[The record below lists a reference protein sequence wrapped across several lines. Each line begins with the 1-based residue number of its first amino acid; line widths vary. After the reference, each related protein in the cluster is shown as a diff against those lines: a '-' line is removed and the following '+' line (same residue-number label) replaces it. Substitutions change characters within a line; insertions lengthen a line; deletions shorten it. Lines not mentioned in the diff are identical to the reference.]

1 MKALDTNVIVRLL
14 VRDDER
20 QAQRARRLLVHAEES
35 DQTLLVTDVVVLEL
49 LWVLQSAYSLPRA
62 EALDALELLADLPV
76 ITLQSHDV
84 VRQLVQSGRSG
95 RFGRADLADL
105 FIGLAGRQSGCESTL
120 TFDRKLSRTEL
131 FSCVP

>member
-20 QAQRARRLLVHAEES
+20 QAQRARKLLVRAEES
-35 DQTLLVTDVVVLEL
+35 EETLLVTDVVVLEL
-49 LWVLQSAYSLPRA
+49 LWVLLSAYSFARA

-84 VRQLVQSGRSG
+84 VRQLVHSGRSG
-95 RFGRADLADL
+95 RTDLADL
-105 FIGLAGRQSGCESTL
+105 FIGLQGRQGGCESTL
-120 TFDRKLSRTEL
+120 TFDRKLSRTEF
-131 FSCVP
+131 FSPVP